1 MFRAPLQQFA
11 CTRDVRKRHIFD
23 VMHVSQ
29 RVLDYQDI
37 AAFDMFTV
45 HFSKSSQQAIG
56 RGQVHEIV
64 TEDGERCWPSVGSV
78 MHHHLCEVQAK
89 PNMSIR
95 VSLINPVA
103 HRIGKAE
110 SSQCPHCH
118 QVDETVHH
126 YLITCPFY
134 RRERHI
140 LAGALGRK
148 PTSISFLLTDPI
160 ATPHLV
166 QFVNASGRM
175 RGTFGEI
182 PLPCKL
188 PD

>member
-1 MFRAPLQQFA
+1 MNRIDPKLLQHSFVKLTASFPKRLTGLYMSLRTGHAPLN
-11 CTRDVRKRHIFD
+11 KY
-23 VMHVSQ
+23 
-29 RVLDYQDI
+29 L
-37 AAFDMFTV
+37 
-45 HFSKSSQQAIG
+45 
-56 RGQVHEIV
+56 
-64 TEDGERCWPSVGSV
+64 
-78 MHHHLCEVQAK
+78 
-89 PNMSIR
+89 
-95 VSLINPVA
+95 

-110 SSQCPHCH
+110 SLQCPHCH

-148 PTSISFLLTDPI
+148 ATSISFLLTDPI

-166 QFVNASGRM
+166 QFVNASRRM

-182 PLPCKL
+182 PLPRKP
-188 PD
+188 PDK